1 MQRDDEGVLSPRL
14 RLGSVVLR
22 GVMFGAAGA
31 VVAAMAA
38 LAVGNHHDRM
48 EFLAVVG
55 GLCLVLGGGFLLFGL
70 LFWAACRRDIR
81 RLRDFGSVKR
91 QFEAPTMA
99 GPVFVRL
106 GVLALVVAPAAFGM
120 YDLVD
125 GASYGSWL
133 YSH

>member
-14 RLGSVVLR
+14 RLGNVVLR
-22 GVMFGAAGA
+22 GAMFGAVGA

-38 LAVGNHHDRM
+38 LVVGDHHDRM

-55 GLCLVLGGGFLLFGL
+55 GLCLVGGGFFLLIGL
-70 LFWAACRRDIR
+70 YFWSACGGDIR
-81 RLRDFGSVKR
+81 RVRDWRSVTS
-91 QFEAPTMA
+91 QFDGPTLVAP
-99 GPVFVRL
+99 VLVRL
-106 GVLALVVAPAAFGM
+106 GALALVVAPAAFGL